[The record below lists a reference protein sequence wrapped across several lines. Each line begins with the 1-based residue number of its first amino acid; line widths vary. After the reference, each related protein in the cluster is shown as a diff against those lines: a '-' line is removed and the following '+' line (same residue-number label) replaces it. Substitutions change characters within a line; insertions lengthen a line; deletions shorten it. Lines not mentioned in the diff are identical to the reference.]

1 MSVWL
6 TQPVAKQR
14 ELVLVDWSI
23 HELNE
28 DGERSLVLVG
38 YSPKNAEGRVSSE
51 VVELDTAT
59 LRATTSS
66 GRVYL
71 LEGPP
76 GRNSDAEYVFA
87 RYKRMYKLQDKTQD
101 VTSHY
106 YTRHLAHTRST
117 PTGAGVH

>member
-1 MSVWL
+1 MSVWP
-6 TQPVAKQR
+6 TQPVAMQP
-14 ELVLVDWSI
+14 ELVLIDWSI

-38 YSPKNAEGRVSSE
+38 YSLKNAEGRVSSE
-51 VVELDTAT
+51 VVELDTST

-71 LEGPP
+71 LRGAP
-76 GRNSDAEYVFA
+76 GINSDAEYVFS
-87 RYKRMYKLQDKTQD
+87 RYKRIYRLDGKTLD

-106 YTRHLAHTRST
+106 YEQHLAQAQ
-117 PTGAGVH
+117 AGMSITDAQ